1 MAEALWN
8 PDRYRYEA
16 RGVPRAKDAGQR
28 GLIHLVGHLF
38 LRSSVFTHVL
48 LVAIGGDHPESDGV
62 CLYDYDIYMFVLCS
76 VCDGMGLIPWFLH
89 T

>member
-1 MAEALWN
+1 MSGDAEALWN

-28 GLIHLVGHLF
+28 GLIHLLGHLF

-62 CLYDYDIYMFVLCS
+62 CLYIYVYIILYMFVLCLF
-76 VCDGMGLIPWFLH
+76 VMEWG
-89 T
+89 